1 MMKQLTGPQ
10 NRHLKI
16 LASTMKPIIQI
27 GKNGVS
33 DNLITTIDKAL
44 TDHEL
49 IKVKFLEYKS
59 ERRELAKAIAER
71 TSSELLQV
79 IGNTA
84 VFYRESSD
92 TSKRQKLLRKKTLPP
107 PRKKIRRTSRG

>member
-1 MMKQLTGPQ
+1 MKQLTGFQ
-10 NRHLKI
+10 NRHLKK
-16 LASTMKPIIQI
+16 LASTLKPIIQI

-33 DNLITTIDKAL
+33 DNLVTTIDKAL
-44 TDHEL
+44 MNHEL

-59 ERRELAKAIAER
+59 ERRELSTAIASK
-71 TSSELLQV
+71 TDSQLLQV

-92 TSKRQKLLRKKTLPP
+92 ASKRQKLLKKKTLPP
-107 PRKKIRRTSRG
+107 PRKKIRRTPRG